1 VTAGSKL
8 LRQSPNGAQT
18 EGYPIVTVHI
28 AGTIYAQGPT
38 VVQVDRTGKL
48 PTDKNGLLA
57 IRTGETTLM
66 QGRPLSGWQG
76 SAASLSR
83 SSST

>member
-1 VTAGSKL
+1 MTAGSKL

>member
-1 VTAGSKL
+1 MTAGSKL

-28 AGTIYAQGPT
+28 AGTIYAQGQT